1 MSTGISD
8 AQLSEAIAQITKQH
22 DAIVA
27 KLRERLHKQEQEAD
41 KMEHNWLAQVHKERD
56 KLEEHATVYKAWI
69 TGIFVVGVVAFITMF
84 IWMAER
90 AVERVYQT
98 ECRVRGGITV
108 VNTDDKRMCVN
119 ANALIKTEAK

>member
-8 AQLSEAIAQITKQH
+8 AQLNEIMAQMTKQH

-27 KLRERLHKQEQEAD
+27 KLKERLHEQEQRSA
-41 KMEHNWLAQVHKERD
+41 KMEHNWLDRVHEEKT
-56 KLEEHATVYKAWI
+56 KLEEHATVYRTVI
-69 TGIFVVGVVAFITMF
+69 TALCVVGCVAFITMF
-84 IWMAER
+84 IWMSQR
-90 AVERVYQT
+90 AMAKIYQT

-108 VNTDDKRMCVN
+108 VNTEDKRMCVN